1 MVERLTVNEDVAG
14 SCPAPGAFFF
24 FSLLVPPALS
34 NISPVMKDKYY
45 LKTIPCVHVGRGEW
59 VPTDKVEF
67 VDLSEDPQG
76 YDLMTFIYEGKEMQS
91 RVASQPVY

>member
-1 MVERLTVNEDVAG
+1 
-14 SCPAPGAFFF
+14 
-24 FSLLVPPALS
+24 
-34 NISPVMKDKYY
+34 MKDKYY
-45 LKTIPCVHVGRGEW
+45 LKTIPCVHVGKGEW
-59 VPTDKVEF
+59 IPTDRVEF